1 MLEAAALPAALPAA
15 ELPEAEPP
23 AAAEEADAIADVM
36 ALSTALE
43 MDDLADSISGPA
55 EET

>member
-1 MLEAAALPAALPAA
+1 VLEAAALPAALPAA

-43 MDDLADSISGPA
+43 TDDLADSISGPA

>member
-15 ELPEAEPP
+15 ELP

-43 MDDLADSISGPA
+43 MDDAADSISVAA